1 MTDPVPTEPVPPS
14 DPVSTDGRH
23 WNRQYLIA
31 VALLVAFAGFVV
43 VMVVLADRS
52 SDQVWQR
59 RIYLFSAVE
68 AIVFTA
74 VGWLFGREV
83 NRTAVESARQDATAA
98 RQTAAVAREE
108 ARRSAEDA
116 AAAEQRAAAE
126 RARGE
131 TVAAVVEHSRPTGD
145 DRDAGP
151 RPAGAGLPG
160 TGGTGTVVDLR
171 ALMRDLYGRR
181 SDQDS

>member
-1 MTDPVPTEPVPPS
+1 MTEPEPATPAE
-14 DPVSTDGRH
+14 PTGTH

-31 VALLVAFAGFVV
+31 VLLLIAFAALVV

-83 NRTAVESARQDATAA
+83 NRTAVESARQEATAA
-98 RQTAAVAREE
+98 KQTADTARDE
-108 ARRSAEDA
+108 ARQSAEQA
-116 AAAEQRAAAE
+116 AAAEQRATAE
-126 RARGE
+126 RTRGE
-131 TVAAVVEHSRPTGD
+131 TIAAVIEHSQPASGDGTGPRVAGRSQDAGIDGADEPTG
-145 DRDAGP
+145 A
-151 RPAGAGLPG
+151 
-160 TGGTGTVVDLR
+160 TVVDLPS
-171 ALMRDLYGRR
+171 LLRDLYGRR
-181 SDQDS
+181 P